1 MITPAIL
8 ALALAASPVPIQEG
22 AVPAAFEPAPLE
34 VGLATFHRRVLP
46 NGLQALVVDTPHPT
60 DAARTSVF
68 MVVGVG
74 SGAEGASQSGLAH
87 LVEHALFTGTAATG
101 TDAHEAQLVQWGAE
115 SNAYTRDDYTVYYDH
130 GFDRAHLSVVL
141 GMEADRLRGLTW
153 DRDAF
158 LHERYRL
165 DREERGAFTESDG
178 RRELLEAAVLGGR
191 PYAAGVR
198 DAEGRTLAPQL
209 AVDAARAFYDQW
221 YHPRNTAVVVAGRVD
236 PAETLDA
243 IEAAFGALPAGPPPP
258 AMPGGTSARR
268 GGEVRYASSLP
279 EEKRYAAWVGPALW
293 TSDRAAL
300 TLAAEVLATRHR
312 GAGHD
317 VWMGGRRHADL
328 FVLGAAGVDAP
339 DVLNALAEELRDDPV
354 TDTELAAAAADL
366 GDDLATIPVHGRPY
380 FSLAA
385 TVGIHAVLGD
395 ATWPARAGE
404 AFAKVTPADVSAA
417 VERWLDPAL
426 CMWVVFEADPDA
438 DPDAPEYTLPADPGE
453 LAGFAQDAADAGN
466 LDAAIAAYEQLL
478 TMGPDRMNAV
488 IYRYYI
494 GTLKREVGDLEG
506 ALAALEEALEIVDYP
521 DVRDLA
527 NEIRAELESATPD
540 QPLDQVEDEPMD
552 EVGAA
557 PGSTGD
563 TAMGDGANADDP
575 TPPVASHGVT
585 LVGDLAPE
593 GEAAPAF
600 TGEAAAIMAELELW
614 RERDFTQDL
623 VVEFVLAADAPAEKL
638 NGWYE
643 PDTGRLVVIENDNQ
657 AMGRGTLLHEM
668 FHALQ
673 DQAFDLTALD
683 ARAASAPAPD
693 DAFRAVRA
701 LVEGE
706 AMLAVSDLMDYDFE
720 QHTDL
725 PEAGPL
731 DEARFAKIFHYGAG
745 LRFVRHLYGEGGWE
759 LVDAAYAHPPL
770 STTQIMHPDR
780 YLAGVAP
787 HDLAGR
793 FDAPGCECGA
803 PDHDAQVIGEYGLAL
818 FLARPE
824 STRAAS
830 ERVAGRLA
838 GDLLHTVHAPDGS
851 ERYVWYL
858 SFYDALA
865 AEEFTSLATD
875 RLGLE
880 AWALDDSGRNVGVRL
895 VDDPVPVE

>member
-8 ALALAASPVPIQEG
+8 ALALAASPVPVQEG
-22 AVPAAFEPAPLE
+22 QPSSSVPKGSAPAAFEPAPLE

-46 NGLQALVVDTPHPT
+46 NGLAAFVVDAPHPM

-74 SGAEGASQSGLAH
+74 SGAEGAHQSGLAH

-101 TDAHEAQLVQWGAE
+101 TDAHEAQLVAWGAE

-130 GFDRAHLSVVL
+130 GFDRAHLGAVL
-141 GMEADRLRGLTW
+141 AMEADRLRGLTW

-178 RRELLEAAVLGGR
+178 RRELLEAAVLAGR

-198 DAEGRTLAPQL
+198 DAEGRTLAPRL
-209 AVDAARAFYDQW
+209 ELEAARAFYDQW

-236 PAETLDA
+236 PAATLDA

-258 AMPGGTSARR
+258 ALPTGTDARR
-268 GGEVRYASSLP
+268 GGEVRFASSLP
-279 EEKRYAAWVGPALW
+279 EEKRHAAWVGPALW
-293 TSDRAAL
+293 TPDRAAL
-300 TLAAEVLATRHR
+300 TLAAEVLAARHR
-312 GAGHD
+312 GAGYD
-317 VWMGGRRHADL
+317 VWMGGRLHADL
-328 FVLGAAGVDAP
+328 FVLGAAGAGAAE
-339 DVLNALAEELRDDPV
+339 VLDALAAELRDDPV

-395 ATWPARAGE
+395 ATWPARAGA
-404 AFAKVTPADVSAA
+404 AFAAVTPADVSAA
-417 VERWLDPAL
+417 VERWLAPELRMD
-426 CMWVVFEADPDA
+426 VVFEADPDA
-438 DPDAPEYTLPADPGE
+438 DPDAPAFTLPDDPGE

-466 LDAAIAAYEQLL
+466 LGAAIAAYEKLL
-478 TMGPDRMNAV
+478 TLGPDRMNAV
-488 IYRYYI
+488 IYRFYI
-494 GTLKREVGDLEG
+494 GTLKRETGDLEG
-506 ALAALEEALEIVDYP
+506 ALAALEEALETVDYP

-527 NEIRAELESATPD
+527 NEIRAELEAGGAAD
-540 QPLDQVEDEPMD
+540 DGAA
-552 EVGAA
+552 VGA
-557 PGSTGD
+557 PS
-563 TAMGDGANADDP
+563 GAAERNGAAAKP
-575 TPPVASHGVT
+575 ETLVASHGVT

-673 DQAFDLTALD
+673 DQQFGLIALD
-683 ARAASAPAPD
+683 ARASAAPAAN
-693 DAFRAVRA
+693 DALRAVQA

-706 AMLAVSDLMDYDFE
+706 AMLAVSDLMAYDFE
-720 QHTDL
+720 QHTKL
-725 PEAGPL
+725 PETGPL
-731 DEARFAKIFHYGAG
+731 DEARFAKVFHYGAG
-745 LRFVRHLYGEGGWE
+745 LRFVRHLRDVGGWD
-759 LVDAAYAHPPL
+759 LVDAAYAEPPL
-770 STTQIMHPDR
+770 ATTQIMHPDR

-787 HDLAGR
+787 HDLGGR
-793 FDAPGCECGA
+793 FEAPGCDCGA
-803 PDHDAQVIGEYGLAL
+803 PQHPARVLGEYGLAL

-824 STRAAS
+824 ATRSAS
-830 ERVAGRLA
+830 ERVSGRLA
-838 GDLLHTVHAPDGS
+838 GDLLHTVHAPDGTA
-851 ERYVWYL
+851 RFVWYL

-865 AEEFTSLATD
+865 ADGFTALATD

-880 AWALDDSGRNVGVRL
+880 VWALDDSGRNVGVRL
-895 VDDPVPVE
+895 AADPAPVE